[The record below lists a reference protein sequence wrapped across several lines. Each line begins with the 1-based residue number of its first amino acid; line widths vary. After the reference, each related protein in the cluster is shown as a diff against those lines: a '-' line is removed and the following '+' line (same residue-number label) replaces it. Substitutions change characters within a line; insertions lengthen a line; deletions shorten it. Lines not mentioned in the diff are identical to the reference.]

1 MVGERLAELRKD
13 RGLSQ
18 KGLAAILELSTST
31 ISSYEREINEPD
43 DAIKIKI
50 ARYFNISLDY
60 LLGVIDDELALDR
73 GNMLT
78 LPENFPE
85 EERKTV
91 GEFVD
96 FILSK
101 RTHKKQ

>member
-18 KGLAAILELSTST
+18 KELAAILELSTST

-43 DAIKIKI
+43 DVIKIKI

-60 LLGVIDDELALDR
+60 LLGAIDDELALDR
-73 GNMLT
+73 GNMLI
-78 LPENFPE
+78 LPEDLSE

-91 GEFVD
+91 DEFVD